1 MNTLV
6 LKGNLIEMVNNTQS
20 EDTLRKLVR
29 LFKKTVREET
39 TDWWDDL
46 TPEEQF
52 EFETSL
58 AECDDPTKL
67 TAHEQVM
74 KMSEQWLN
82 E

>member
-1 MNTLV
+1 MNTLE
-6 LKGNLIEMVNNTQS
+6 LKGSLIEMVNNTQS
-20 EDTLRKLVR
+20 DETLKTLLR
-29 LFKKTVREET
+29 LFKKTVSEET
-39 TDWWDDL
+39 ADWWDDL
-46 TPEEQF
+46 TLEEQL

-67 TAHEQVM
+67 TSHEQVM